1 MSSKTTKLNMNLFAE
16 NDVVDFN
23 DINENTTIIDN
34 AFNWRKIGEAN
45 YYTGT
50 QGSAISI
57 PENFSELNIKVNING
72 QNIICALNV
81 CKEDLYASDTQS
93 FRTGYF
99 LNVTKDQS
107 GNLQVSGGCADFA
120 ISQSSIN
127 LSYAFLNGAQVTS
140 TTTWSVYYR

>member
-34 AFNWRKIGEAN
+34 AFNWRKIGEDN
-45 YYTGT
+45 FYIGS
-50 QGSAISI
+50 QSSAIPI
-57 PENFSELNIKVNING
+57 PEKFSEINIKVNIAGANVICTM
-72 QNIICALNV
+72 NI
-81 CKEDLYASDTQS
+81 CKEDLYPSDTQS
-93 FRTGYF
+93 FRTGYY
-99 LNVTKDQS
+99 LS
-107 GNLQVSGGCADFA
+107 GSNGGCADFN

-127 LSYAFLNGAQVTS
+127 LNIAWLNGNQVTS